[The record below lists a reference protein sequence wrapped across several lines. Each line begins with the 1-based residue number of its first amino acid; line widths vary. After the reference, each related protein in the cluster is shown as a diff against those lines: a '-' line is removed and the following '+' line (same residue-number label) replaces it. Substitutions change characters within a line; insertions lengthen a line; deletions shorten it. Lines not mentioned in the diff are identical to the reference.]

1 MASFRH
7 VVPQRPKHEGGI
19 SNATQNRKTPW
30 KGIVIQL
37 RMYKEK
43 AGQKTKEN
51 ALVGLE
57 SWQ

>member
-1 MASFRH
+1 MKGVS
-7 VVPQRPKHEGGI
+7 
-19 SNATQNRKTPW
+19 ATQRNAKQERTL

-43 AGQKTKEN
+43 ADQKTKEN
-51 ALVGLE
+51 APVGLE

>member
-1 MASFRH
+1 
-7 VVPQRPKHEGGI
+7 VVPQRPQHEGGI
-19 SNATQNRKTPW
+19 SNATQRNAKQERTL

-43 AGQKTKEN
+43 ADQKTKEN